1 MSIKLK
7 LTWAFALIACVPMLL
22 FSGWVIDGLRN
33 AARDDFIEGS
43 SREIRQIENTVQVF
57 FDSIEQNV
65 RYLANHPLLKGLEGA
80 TKQYTATTPN
90 RATASASEQAVSALF
105 EDFRRSHPTYAY
117 LYLGTPEGGALFSPG
132 DPDLVGYDP
141 RSRPWYEKALKQ
153 PGEAIRTGTY
163 YWARDKVSL
172 LGTGSTFSN
181 STGAMAGVINVDV
194 SLAQLTDTVKKITL
208 GQGGY
213 LLMVEGDGNVL
224 VDPRHPEYTLK
235 PLKDLGPGYAELA
248 ASQHG
253 FREVEIDGQRY
264 MANVWPS
271 EKLGW
276 VFIGLIPYDEVMT
289 EATRM
294 AWSVVLG
301 ALFLALTF
309 ALIGSL
315 FAGLI
320 VRPIQQVS
328 GGLSEIAQG
337 GGSLGR
343 RLEVRGRDEAAQLAK
358 GFNQFI
364 GAIRELIQS
373 IAASSTRV
381 LTHASAS
388 AVAAA
393 DMAAI
398 AGRQRENV
406 DLVSAVFNEMVATAH
421 EVARSCSQA
430 AISADRGQH
439 QAQMGQ
445 TEVEAAVNEVDQLS
459 IDLGKA
465 TDAMRQLEQDSHD
478 IQSILGTIRS
488 IAEQTNLLAL
498 NAAIEAARAGE
509 QGRGFAVVAD
519 EVRALAKRTADSTE
533 EINDMLQGLAKRTGQ
548 TSVQMYASLEV
559 SRSSVH
565 RINAVRDNFS
575 VIRESVE
582 SIRDM
587 TTQIAAAAEEQ
598 HRAAEGINQSIGLIH
613 GDGFH
618 LAQLT
623 DTAKAKSAELAH
635 VSDELDVLV
644 RRFNLD

>member
-1 MSIKLK
+1 
-7 LTWAFALIACVPMLL
+7 VPVLL
-22 FSGWVIDGLRN
+22 FAGWVIDGLRN
-33 AARDDFIEGS
+33 AAREDFIEGS
-43 SREIRQIENTVQVF
+43 SREIRQIDNTVQVF

-65 RYLANHPLLKGLEGA
+65 RFLADHPLLKGLDGNI
-80 TKQYTATTPN
+80 KQYTGGTPN
-90 RATASASEQAVSALF
+90 RAVAAASEQAISALF
-105 EDFRRSHPTYAY
+105 DDFRRSHPPYAY
-117 LYLGTPEGGALFSPG
+117 LYLGTVEGGSLFSPA
-132 DPDLVGYDP
+132 DPELVSYDP
-141 RSRPWYEKALKQ
+141 RSRPWYEKAMKQ

-163 YWARDKVSL
+163 YWAKDKVSL

-181 STGAMAGVINVDV
+181 TAGVLAGVINVDV
-194 SLAQLTDTVKKITL
+194 SLAQLTDAVKKIKL
-208 GQGGY
+208 GEGGY
-213 LLMVEGDGNVL
+213 LLMVEGNGNVL

-235 PLKDLGPGYAELA
+235 PLKGLGLGYAQLA
-248 ASQHG
+248 DGKRG
-253 FREVEIDGQRY
+253 FSEVEIDGQRY

-276 VFIGLIPYDEVMT
+276 VFIGLTPYDEVMT

-301 ALFLALTF
+301 ALFLALSF
-309 ALIGSL
+309 AVIGSL
-315 FAGLI
+315 FARLI

-328 GGLSEIAQG
+328 GGLTEIAQG
-337 GGSLGR
+337 GGSLGQQ
-343 RLEVRGRDEAAQLAK
+343 LEVRGQDEAAQLAK
-358 GFNQFI
+358 GFNQFV

-373 IAASSTRV
+373 IATTSTRV
-381 LTHASAS
+381 LAHANTST
-388 AVAAA
+388 VGAA

-406 DLVSAVFNEMVATAH
+406 DLVSTAFNEMVATAH
-421 EVARSCSQA
+421 EVARSCSRA

-439 QAQMGQ
+439 QAQLGQ
-445 TEVEAAVNEVDQLS
+445 AEIEAAVQEVDQLS
-459 IDLGKA
+459 SELGKA

-533 EINDMLQGLAKRTGQ
+533 EINGMLLGLADRTGQ
-548 TSVQMYASLEV
+548 TSGQMYASFEV
-559 SRSSVH
+559 SRSSVQ

-598 HRAAEGINQSIGLIH
+598 HRAAEGINQNISMIH
-613 GDGFH
+613 GDGLH

-623 DTAKAKSAELAH
+623 DTASSRSEELAQL
-635 VSDELDVLV
+635 SDELNVLV